1 MRAAD
6 WQPDGT
12 YTIRSDARRFE
23 NWETYYAG
31 KVGLGVAVD
40 YALEHRDRRD
50 PRADRRARRCG
61 SAAACGRSTA

>member
-12 YTIRSDARRFE
+12 YTIRADARRFE

-40 YALEHRDRRD
+40 YALELGLDEI
-50 PRADRRARRCG
+50 RARIDELARAAARRARA
-61 SAAACGRSTA
+61 SSTA